1 MNTRRAA
8 CSCGQ
13 LHVTIEGDP
22 SRIALCHCLA
32 CQRRTG
38 AVISNQARF
47 HRDQV
52 TIFGKSTEWMRT
64 AESGNA
70 MTYSFLFDMR
80 INRVLG
86 ERRLSRTSKRRHRQL
101 RRPQT
106 SPRRQSRYGSSHV
119 TPGFPCRPTR
129 RPSVLR
135 SRDSSDRG
143 CPSSECHMPPPTRR
157 VPNTDCAMITKTNWH
172 RPLDQPEWI

>member
-101 RRPQT
+101 RRPKLPRADNRGMGAVT
-106 SPRRQSRYGSSHV
+106 SPL
-119 TPGFPCRPTR
+119 GFLAAQHAAQACYEAGIVRIED
-129 RPSVLR
+129 VHLR
-135 SRDSSDRG
+135 NAICHRLRG
-143 CPSSECHMPPPTRR
+143 ECQIPIVR
-157 VPNTDCAMITKTNWH
+157 
-172 RPLDQPEWI
+172 